1 MCFDVIKI
9 NMSIISESSRS
20 SSNES
25 INYIEKSD
33 EDTAPEVKLAINIV
47 LNKFILSNDNK
58 GKI

>member
-1 MCFDVIKI
+1 
-9 NMSIISESSRS
+9 MSIISESSRS

-58 GKI
+58 GKIY